1 MGKEKE
7 GENVRKGREKEDSR
21 KKRGKEKER
30 DWKGGYIG
38 GGGECKSVNEAAF
51 LMTLKRMCPNSKIY
65 MRKTFDRCHIP
76 TRYWKTQ
83 IL

>member
-38 GGGECKSVNEAAF
+38 GGENVKV
-51 LMTLKRMCPNSKIY
+51 
-65 MRKTFDRCHIP
+65 
-76 TRYWKTQ
+76 
-83 IL
+83 

>member
-38 GGGECKSVNEAAF
+38 GGGENVKV
-51 LMTLKRMCPNSKIY
+51 
-65 MRKTFDRCHIP
+65 
-76 TRYWKTQ
+76 
-83 IL
+83 